1 MEHPSLSLPYD
12 CVSSPDLALTVFRVE
27 ERARHLSAARERT
40 ARAARP
46 PQSRGG
52 RRVLW
57 ALRMAV
63 RAWRTNAHRPQ
74 AASPKTAQI

>member
-1 MEHPSLSLPYD
+1 MERPSLSMPYD
-12 CVSSPDLALTVFRVE
+12 CVSSPDLALAVFRVE
-27 ERARHLSAARERT
+27 EREHHLRAVRERT

-52 RRVLW
+52 MRLLW
-57 ALRMAV
+57 ALGMAV